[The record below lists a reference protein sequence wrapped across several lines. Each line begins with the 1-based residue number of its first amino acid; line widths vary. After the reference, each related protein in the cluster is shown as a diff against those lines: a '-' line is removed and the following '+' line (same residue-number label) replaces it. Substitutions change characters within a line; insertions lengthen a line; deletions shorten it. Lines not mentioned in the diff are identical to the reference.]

1 MRKVYLIFIFA
12 PLFFFVKD
20 SSASDTTKVLFLGN
34 SYTYANNL
42 PDLFGNLAKS
52 AGKNILTGI
61 SAPGGYMLE
70 NHKTDETSLSLIRQG
85 GWDFVI
91 LQEQSQA
98 PTIEHYRYNSMF
110 PSARFLDSLIK
121 LNNLHTCFFMTWGR
135 QNGGQQCIDSFCS
148 PVFTNFFH
156 MQDSLK
162 SAYSEISSMLN
173 AILCPVGEAWRKAR
187 LLQPGIDLWESDE
200 SHPTIKGSYLAACV
214 FYAKIFNLS
223 PVGLSYIGTLSQAD
237 ALFLQNCAYQTVISV
252 GNEALTL
259 AGFELFQNFPNP
271 FNGRT
276 RINFSL
282 NITSYPKIIVS
293 DVTGRIVSCEIIGY
307 RDPGN
312 YNLVL
317 DMNGFPSGVYFYTLI
332 AGNERI
338 TRKMLMVK

>member
-1 MRKVYLIFIFA
+1 MIFVFTVL
-12 PLFFFVKD
+12 LFIVKE

-34 SYTYANNL
+34 SYTYVNDL
-42 PDLFGNLAKS
+42 PDLFFNLARS
-52 AGKNILTGI
+52 GGKKVITGV

-70 NHKTDETSLSLIRQG
+70 NHKSNETSLNLIRQG
-85 GWDFVI
+85 GWDFVV

-98 PTIEHYRYNSMF
+98 PTIEHYRYNSMY

-173 AILCPVGEAWRKAR
+173 ALLCPVGEAWRKAR

-200 SHPTIKGSYLAACV
+200 SHPSIKGSYLAACV

-252 GNEALTL
+252 GNEARTI
-259 AGFELFQNFPNP
+259 AGFELSQNFPNP

-276 RINFSL
+276 KLVYSL
-282 NITSYPKIIVS
+282 KKAGDVS
-293 DVTGRIVSCEIIGY
+293 LSVYDIAGRVVMKNVAGFKSAGTYELI
-307 RDPGN
+307 
-312 YNLVL
+312 L
-317 DMNGFPSGVYFYTLI
+317 DLEEYSSGVYFLTLS
-332 AGNERI
+332 AANERV
-338 TRKMLMVK
+338 TKRMVMVK

>member
-52 AGKNILTGI
+52 AGKNVLTGI

-85 GWDFVI
+85 GWDFVV

-98 PTIEHYRYNSMF
+98 PTIEHFRYNSMY
-110 PSARFLDSLIK
+110 PSAKFLDSLIK

-148 PVFTNFFH
+148 PVFANFFH

-173 AILCPVGEAWRKAR
+173 AVLCPVGEAWRKAR

-293 DVTGRIVSCEIIGY
+293 DVTGRIVSREIIGY
-307 RDPGN
+307 SVPGN
-312 YNLVL
+312 YNLIL
-317 DMNGFPSGVYFYTLI
+317 DMNGLPSGVYFYTLI
-332 AGNERI
+332 AGNGRI